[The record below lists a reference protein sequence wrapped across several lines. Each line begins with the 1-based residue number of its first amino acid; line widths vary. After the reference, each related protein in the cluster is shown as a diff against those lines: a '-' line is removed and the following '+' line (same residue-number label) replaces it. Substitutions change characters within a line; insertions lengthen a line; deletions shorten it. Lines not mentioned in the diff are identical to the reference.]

1 MERFQIYTAGAT
13 KNVSKDES
21 HNWRKATRDCLEKVD
36 EKYNVNVFIPDESF
50 NYDTLLPKTERQC
63 MNYFLY
69 KVSESNLLLVNLNN
83 SSLSVGT
90 GMEVQKAIDTGIPI
104 IGFGTE
110 NVYPWIKEH
119 CDIVFEDKYDALLYI
134 KEYYLL

>member
-50 NYDTLLPKTERQC
+50 KQDSFLTVTINDREYSIRNTKKVKTHANLDDGVIHTTL
-63 MNYFLY
+63 
-69 KVSESNLLLVNLNN
+69 
-83 SSLSVGT
+83 
-90 GMEVQKAIDTGIPI
+90 I
-104 IGFGTE
+104 
-110 NVYPWIKEH
+110 
-119 CDIVFEDKYDALLYI
+119 CDEMHGNIVR
-134 KEYYLL
+134 